1 MGAKRSAVQSGYEP
15 DEEPVYSS
23 RRAAPNNVVQMPPRA
38 ESETRKH
45 SEMIVCVRRIED
57 SQNIINSLIEGK
69 SLMLNLE
76 EIDDTQRQRVIDMLG
91 GGSICPAWQD
101 AARLTPHVSAGAL
114 DGGCGQ
120 QHRNA
125 PECSAHRRVQSGIS
139 NVRMGRMILYHLL
152 GGVNLLIRLLI
163 CLVILSCVLPWFL
176 PAHHR
181 VLRLVD
187 RIVEPVV
194 SPVRGWTYRLWRGPF
209 DISPWLVLLL
219 LSLLQGFV
227 QRWRYAALRLL

>member
-1 MGAKRSAVQSGYEP
+1 M
-15 DEEPVYSS
+15 
-23 RRAAPNNVVQMPPRA
+23 
-38 ESETRKH
+38 
-45 SEMIVCVRRIED
+45 
-57 SQNIINSLIEGK
+57 
-69 SLMLNLE
+69 
-76 EIDDTQRQRVIDMLG
+76 
-91 GGSICPAWQD
+91 
-101 AARLTPHVSAGAL
+101 
-114 DGGCGQ
+114 
-120 QHRNA
+120 
-125 PECSAHRRVQSGIS
+125 
-139 NVRMGRMILYHLL
+139 RMGR
-152 GGVNLLIRLLI
+152 LI

-181 VLRLVD
+181 ILRLVD